1 MLKYKIGNNIPISHR
16 IGQLNSIASQYPYP
30 TFCKTQVLLRIY
42 TFQIEYQSI
51 NLFNIFENNVD
62 PKSGTAG
69 FPFSPLGKAIF
80 KNNSSKTTQPSD
92 L

>member
-1 MLKYKIGNNIPISHR
+1 MNKIPISHH
-16 IGQLNSIASQYPYP
+16 IGQLNSIASHYPYP
-30 TFCKTQVLLRIY
+30 TSFKKQILLRIY
-42 TFQIEYQSI
+42 KLQIEYQSI

-69 FPFSPLGKAIF
+69 FPFCPLGNAVF